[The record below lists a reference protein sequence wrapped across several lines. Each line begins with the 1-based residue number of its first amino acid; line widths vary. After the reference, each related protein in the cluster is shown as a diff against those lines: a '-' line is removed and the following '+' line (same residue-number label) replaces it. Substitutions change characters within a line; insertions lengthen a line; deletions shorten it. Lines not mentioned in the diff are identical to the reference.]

1 MSTSGIPVPAAL
13 GNSTGSEDREL
24 QREGRQLLFAI
35 HSAMRALRLYPL
47 ENQAVQNA
55 LAELERAAAKLLAR
69 EPEVT
74 LRHVGEFFFV
84 NDLRLRLDLATFATF
99 GALGRSLQGH
109 GVGQVEI
116 YQGVARADWVAGLLL
131 LLGDPDPHRP
141 FAKLTERLTSAGVFR
156 LSVGERPGEETDADA
171 DRSRDTAR
179 RMYAQTVSVVREVM
193 SAGRMGR
200 GVSLRRVKR
209 AVQSMVDQVL
219 TNQTSIVGMT
229 TLRDYDQYTFTH
241 SVNVCI
247 FSVALGKRLGFGK
260 RELYELGLCAL
271 MHDVGKSRLPLEVL
285 NKSATLDTDEWALL
299 QQHPTEGLL
308 ALFTMRGFSEPPLR
322 AMLAAYEHHM
332 GTDGQ
337 GYPRSR
343 RPRSRS
349 LFARMIA
356 VADSFDAGTT
366 QRVYMRAADRPDQV
380 LKEMRDNPNR
390 GLDPLL
396 VRAFISMTGIYPTG
410 SLVVLDSY
418 ELAVVMAPHPDPEGL
433 HEPTVRIIFSSLG
446 VPVDPPRTV
455 DLSERDPASGAPRRS
470 IIKTTD
476 PERYGIHVGDYLA

>member
-1 MSTSGIPVPAAL
+1 MSGSCVPVPAGPGDSSWA
-13 GNSTGSEDREL
+13 EDREL
-24 QREGRQLLFAI
+24 QREGRELLFAI
-35 HSAMRALRLYPL
+35 HAAMRSLRLYPL

-55 LAELERAAAKLLAR
+55 LTELERASGKLLAR

-74 LRHVGEFFFV
+74 LRYVGDFFFV

-99 GALGRSLQGH
+99 GALGRTLQAH
-109 GVGQVEI
+109 GVGQLEI
-116 YQGVARADWVAGLLL
+116 YGGASRADWVASLSL
-131 LLGDPDPHRP
+131 LLGDPDPVRP
-141 FAKLTERLTSAGVFR
+141 FARFTERLTAAGVFR
-156 LSVGERPGEETDADA
+156 LSVAERAEEALEADA
-171 DRSRDTAR
+171 DRSRDAAR
-179 RMYAQTVSVVREVM
+179 RMYAQTVAVARDAM
-193 SAGRMGR
+193 SAARMGR

-247 FSVALGKRLGFGK
+247 FSVALGKRLGFGR

-271 MHDVGKSRLPLEVL
+271 MHDLGKSRLPLEVL
-285 NKSATLDTDEWALL
+285 NKSATLDADEWALL
-299 QQHPTEGLL
+299 QQHPTEGMLT
-308 ALFTMRGFSEPPLR
+308 LFTMRGFSEPPFR

-349 LFARMIA
+349 LFARIIA

-366 QRVYMRAADRPDQV
+366 QRVYMRAVGRPDQV
-380 LKEMRDNPNR
+380 LKEMRDNAKR

-396 VRAFISMTGIYPTG
+396 VRAFISMTGIYPVGT
-410 SLVVLDSY
+410 LVVLDSY
-418 ELAVVMAPHPDPEGL
+418 DLAVVVAPNPEPDQL
-433 HEPTVRIIFSSLG
+433 HRPTVRVIFDSLG
-446 VPVDPPRTV
+446 APVDPPRPL
-455 DLSERDPASGAPRRS
+455 DLSAVDPATGQPRHS

-476 PERYGIHVGDYLA
+476 PERYGIHVGDYFV